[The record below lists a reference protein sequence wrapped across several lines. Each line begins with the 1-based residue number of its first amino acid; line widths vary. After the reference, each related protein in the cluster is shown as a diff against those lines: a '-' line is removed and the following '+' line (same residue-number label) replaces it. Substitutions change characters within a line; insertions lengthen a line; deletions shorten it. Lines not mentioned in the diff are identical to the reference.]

1 MIDQASTYAAEID
14 NIIIWV
20 AILAGFWFFV
30 AEGVFFWLI
39 LRYRAK
45 PGVKAQYLEGH
56 ETHVKKW
63 VTWPHFFI
71 LGFDLV
77 IIWMAISV
85 WYNVK
90 QQLPEPD
97 RTIRAI
103 GQQWARTFQHPGQD
117 NQLDTD
123 DDIFTVDELHVEVD
137 QTYHFLLEARDVL
150 HAFSIPVFRIKQDA
164 IPGRTITGWFE
175 ATQTGEYD
183 VQCAEICGIG
193 HGAMAARVHIEDS
206 DGHAAWVASA
216 ATAQ

>member
-56 ETHVKKW
+56 EKHVKKW

-97 RTIRAI
+97 RTIRVI
-103 GQQWARTFQHPGQD
+103 GQQWAWTFQHPGQD

-123 DDIFTVDELHVEVD
+123 DDIFTVDELHVEID
-137 QTYHFLLEARDVL
+137 LPLLARSAGRAPLVL
-150 HAFSIPVFRIKQDA
+150 NPSLPH
-164 IPGRTITGWFE
+164 
-175 ATQTGEYD
+175 
-183 VQCAEICGIG
+183 
-193 HGAMAARVHIEDS
+193 
-206 DGHAAWVASA
+206 
-216 ATAQ
+216 